1 MSKIKFITYTLIIIF
16 TIGVLSPFENLI
28 LKFLPLFIGILL
40 LYWLGAIG
48 EKEKKIGQD
57 KEKTLSGLKTAYKEL
72 DEQAKIIVKTD
83 LELNKTQ
90 EELDKRIKGLYTL
103 HELGKTINRIFDVNE
118 LFESLSKDVVLEL
131 GFEKCIV
138 VTIEHKSKKLIIR
151 KEVGYTDSKLTELY
165 EIIESSPILKRTLV
179 KNESLIY
186 NRLTKKDKNALELA
200 NNFKVNAFCVAPIVL
215 KDTAIGLLFMGSES
229 PYARVTESDLEIIS
243 IFTAQISV
251 AMENA
256 HLYEQ
261 IWKSHQELEA
271 RVKERT
277 KELANANEELKKLDQ
292 MKSDFVSA
300 VSHEL
305 RTPLTSIKGYAS
317 ILYDGRLGKVNP
329 EQCERLRRI
338 NKHSNNLAKL
348 INDLLDMSRIESGKV
363 EMEMSEVLLK
373 DILENV
379 LDIIRPQT
387 EEKKI
392 VLSWNIPDKPL
403 VIYADSTHIERVFI
417 NILGNAV
424 KFTPGKGKINIT
436 IEDNTSEV
444 KVKISD
450 TGSGI
455 AVHDLSKIFDE
466 FYRTDNPINRKE
478 KGSGL
483 GLSLVK
489 RIIKVHKGEIWAES
503 KLDKGTTFIFTLPK
517 RAECN

>member
-1 MSKIKFITYTLIIIF
+1 MSKIKFITYGITIIF
-16 TIGVLSPFENLI
+16 IIGVLSPFENLL
-28 LKFLPLFIGILL
+28 LKFLMLTIGISL
-40 LYWLGAIG
+40 LYWLGTIG
-48 EKEKKIGQD
+48 EKEKNLRHE
-57 KEKTLSGLKTAYKEL
+57 KEKTLGGLKTAYNEL

-90 EELDKRIKGLYTL
+90 EELDKRINGLYTL

-118 LFESLSKDVVLEL
+118 LFESISKDVVVKL

-138 VTIEHKSKKLIIR
+138 ATIEPKPKKLIIR
-151 KEVGYTDSKLTELY
+151 KQVGYSDGKLTKLHEL
-165 EIIESSPILKRTLV
+165 IENSAVLKRTLV

-186 NRLTKKDKNALELA
+186 NRLTKEDKNVVELA
-200 NNFKVNAFCVAPIVL
+200 NNLKANSFCITPISL
-215 KDTAIGLLFMGSES
+215 RDTAIGLLFMGSES
-229 PYARVTESDLEIIS
+229 PYSRVTESDLEIIS
-243 IFTAQISV
+243 IFATQISV
-251 AMENA
+251 AMENVN
-256 HLYEQ
+256 LYEQ
-261 IWKSHQELEA
+261 IWKSHQELEV

-348 INDLLDMSRIESGKV
+348 INDLLDISRIESGKV

-392 VLSWNIPDKPL
+392 VLSWNISDKPL

-424 KFTPGKGKINIT
+424 KFTPEKGKINIT

-455 AVHDLSKIFDE
+455 AAHDLSKIFDE

-503 KLDKGTTFIFTLPK
+503 KIDKGTTFIFTLPK
-517 RAECN
+517 KAKYN